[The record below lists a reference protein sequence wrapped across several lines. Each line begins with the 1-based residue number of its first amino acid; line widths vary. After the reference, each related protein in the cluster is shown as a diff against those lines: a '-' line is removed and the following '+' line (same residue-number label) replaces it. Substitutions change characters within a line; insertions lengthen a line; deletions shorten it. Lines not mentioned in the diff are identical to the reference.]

1 MKKVPT
7 LDGTT
12 SRTILLL
19 AGVISVTGLAWHGTV
34 DGQAYVAV
42 VTFLF
47 GGIIHASGTK
57 QGAEASTPGEP
68 TT

>member
-1 MKKVPT
+1 MPI

-42 VTFLF
+42 ITFLF
-47 GGIIHASGTK
+47 GGIIHASGTR
-57 QGAEASTPGEP
+57 QGAQAAGPEP
-68 TT
+68 VDPSV